1 MAKLH
6 WSFGPATI
14 PLHSNC
20 DGGIVFCCVFK
31 FKAFVARVFEVVFE
45 GDEITGQLPLA
56 SGFEPFGHVVCVF
69 DEDVDEEEAEEGED
83 GGQLPLASG
92 FEPSGHGTG
101 AVLLPPPVLPPPLLL
116 LLPPPVLPP
125 PLLLL
130 LPPPVLPLLEE

>member
-56 SGFEPFGHVVCVF
+56 SGFEP
-69 DEDVDEEEAEEGED
+69 
-83 GGQLPLASG
+83 
-92 FEPSGHGTG
+92 SGHGTG

-116 LLPPPVLPP
+116 L
-125 PLLLL
+125 
-130 LPPPVLPLLEE
+130 PPPVLPLLEE